1 MKTPT
6 SIHISAIERLYND
19 GFTTNEEYK
28 AIMLRIVL
36 ANVSAKEG
44 EKNG

>member
-6 SIHISAIERLYND
+6 SIYISAIERLYND
-19 GFTTNEEYK
+19 GFITNEEYK
-28 AIMLRIVL
+28 SIMLRIVL